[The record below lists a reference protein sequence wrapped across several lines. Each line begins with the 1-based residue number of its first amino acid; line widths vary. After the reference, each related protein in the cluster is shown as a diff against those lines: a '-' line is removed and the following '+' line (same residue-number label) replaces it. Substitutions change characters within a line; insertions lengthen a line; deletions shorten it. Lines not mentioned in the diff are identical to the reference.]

1 LFLNEQD
8 ELGNWEIRTNL
19 LAPFKD
25 CEGAW
30 FAEVSPDGKTVVW
43 LRYTRNDNQ
52 TIIRSDFMFTRFL
65 NGKWTTPEVL
75 VAGFG
80 EVMLFPQIKDAK
92 LSNKNFVFSDY
103 SGQDYIMPKLD
114 GSGLLQKIEL

>member
-1 LFLNEQD
+1 
-8 ELGNWEIRTNL
+8 
-19 LAPFKD
+19 
-25 CEGAW
+25 
-30 FAEVSPDGKTVVW
+30 
-43 LRYTRNDNQ
+43 
-52 TIIRSDFMFTRFL
+52 MFTRFL